1 MGPMDHEQIMN
12 NYSELKRIELM
23 LSIYQ
28 STKEFWKRNEKE
40 KQYHEMRKKQNG

>member
-1 MGPMDHEQIMN
+1 MDHEQVMN